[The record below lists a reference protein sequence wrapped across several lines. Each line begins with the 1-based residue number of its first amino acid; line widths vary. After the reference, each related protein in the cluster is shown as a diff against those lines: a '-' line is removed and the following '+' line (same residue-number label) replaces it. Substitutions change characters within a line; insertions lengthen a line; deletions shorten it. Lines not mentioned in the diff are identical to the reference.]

1 MSITLDDNTVDVFKL
16 YDELAIAYSKD
27 IDGYKALVKVIE
39 AMIAQKEETLQD
51 IKNKTIHLIINSI
64 SSPVVLPVRKASL
77 RRPVK
82 KFNYAGV
89 DEEDL
94 KPGNDIEL
102 KNAVVDMS
110 GVIPEKEKS
119 QDLKRPKQA
128 PRSRRVQQ
136 KKATGTGKRK
146 VKKADKP
153 KKPSLRSKKIDKES
167 KDDQFDISL
176 KNVSKAKSTNDIT
189 ELKCIY
195 HPESIASDKGR
206 QLCTS
211 CKWKLI
217 NSGLSA
223 FDKEPVVISFLKG
236 EITKFPNLG
245 QSMCPVHPE
254 VPSYNKKTGL
264 CKECQKKAKEIGI
277 QDRHLTEDELNIL
290 RNPAL

>member
-1 MSITLDDNTVDVFKL
+1 MSITLDDNAVDVFKL

-27 IDGYKALVKVIE
+27 IDGYKALVKAIE

-119 QDLKRPKQA
+119 QDLNAPQTSAKVQA
-128 PRSRRVQQ
+128 YS
-136 KKATGTGKRK
+136 A
-146 VKKADKP
+146 
-153 KKPSLRSKKIDKES
+153 KES
-167 KDDQFDISL
+167 NWNREK
-176 KNVSKAKSTNDIT
+176 KGK
-189 ELKCIY
+189 
-195 HPESIASDKGR
+195 ES
-206 QLCTS
+206 
-211 CKWKLI
+211 
-217 NSGLSA
+217 
-223 FDKEPVVISFLKG
+223 
-236 EITKFPNLG
+236 
-245 QSMCPVHPE
+245 
-254 VPSYNKKTGL
+254 
-264 CKECQKKAKEIGI
+264 
-277 QDRHLTEDELNIL
+277 
-290 RNPAL
+290 